1 MSRRGSVQCQIC
13 RHEARGAIERDLV
26 TGILHREIG
35 RRHGVSIFAL
45 RRHLKAHVTQERKA
59 SLLAGPVALSKLVDE
74 AAEAGVSLLDYLRAT
89 RITLA
94 RQLMKADEANERTV
108 LPMLAKAL
116 TETARLESQITG
128 EITKHVAP
136 LVTTQ
141 NTVNFYGSPD
151 WVRLR
156 DELLALGRAHG
167 HKVMTAVIQMLE
179 RLDEEP
185 SRRGRTQQPAIEH
198 QPETETDAE

>member
-26 TGILHREIG
+26 TGIIHREVA
-35 RRHGVSIFAL
+35 RRYGVSMFSL
-45 RRHLKAHVTQERKA
+45 RRHLRGHVTQERKA
-59 SLLAGPVALSKLVDE
+59 ALLAGPIALAKLVDE
-74 AAEAGVSLLDYLRAT
+74 ATEAGVSLLDYLRAT

-136 LVTTQ
+136 LVTQ

-156 DELLALGRAHG
+156 DELLTLGRAHG
-167 HKVMTAVIQMLE
+167 PKVLTAVIEMLE
-179 RLDEEP
+179 RLDEERD
-185 SRRGRTQQPAIEH
+185 SARRTPALAAIEH
-198 QPETETDAE
+198 QPAEASDAE